1 MEERT
6 RKVVERLKGPVV
18 PVNLCFA
25 EDDALDLGAVA
36 RYVGWL
42 CEQRVPVVLLTYGSS
57 EFTSLTEAEIWT
69 LTEAVGRAVAG
80 RTLFIASTGWW
91 PPARCREFLRH
102 AEQAGA
108 DAVKVQIHPWLGT
121 RREVLVGYFD
131 ALQGANSLPLL
142 VWGAWPSPYPVE
154 VVAELAR
161 RPEIAGIKNDGDQF
175 YVYYDLIRAT
185 ADQDFAV
192 VSGGQMRNFMF
203 GYPLGSPAY
212 LCTVAPF
219 RPDLSLRFCWTLAE
233 GRTPE
238 AWEMVFQYEEPW
250 LALAERL
257 SWLPSIKSALEV
269 FGLYPNRRL
278 RSPAVSHTDEQF
290 QRIRQTLE
298 RAFGPIAPVHP

>member
-25 EDDALDLGAVA
+25 EDDALDLSAVA

-80 RTLFIASTGWW
+80 RALFIASTGWW

-131 ALQGANSLPLL
+131 ALQGACSLPLL

-219 RPDLSLRFCWTLAE
+219 RPDLSLRFCRALAE

-290 QRIRQTLE
+290 QQIRQTLE
-298 RAFGPIAPVHP
+298 RTFGPIAPVRP

>member
-1 MEERT
+1 MKERT

-25 EDDALDLGAVA
+25 EDDSLDLPAVQ

-42 CEQRVPVVLLTYGSS
+42 CKQRVPVVLLTYGSS
-57 EFTSLTEAEIWT
+57 EFSSLTEAEIWE

-80 RTLFIASTGWW
+80 RSLFIASTGWW
-91 PPARCREFLRH
+91 PPGRCREFLRH

-108 DAVKVQIHPWLGT
+108 DAVKVQIHPWMGT

-131 ALQGANSLPLL
+131 ALQGASSLPLL

-185 ADQDFAV
+185 AGEDFAV
-192 VSGGQMRNFMF
+192 VSGGQMRNYMF

-219 RPDLSLRFCWTLAE
+219 RPDLSLHFCRILAE
-233 GRTPE
+233 GRTRE
-238 AWEMVFQYEEPW
+238 AWEMVFRYEEPW
-250 LALAERL
+250 LGLAEQL
-257 SWLPSIKSALEV
+257 SWLPSIKSALQV

-278 RSPAVSHTDEQF
+278 RSPAISHTDEQF
-290 QRIRQTLE
+290 QQIRQTLE
-298 RAFGPIAPVHP
+298 HTFGPIAPVEL